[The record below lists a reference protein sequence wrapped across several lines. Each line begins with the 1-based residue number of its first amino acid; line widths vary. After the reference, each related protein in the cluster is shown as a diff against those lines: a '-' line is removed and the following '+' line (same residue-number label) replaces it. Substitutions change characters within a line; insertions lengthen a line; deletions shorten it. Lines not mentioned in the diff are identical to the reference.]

1 MSIKTIN
8 DLKIKDNKLIIDM
21 EEKCEFILLRSF
33 NNIIKIKVE
42 NNQIDL
48 AGVIKN
54 NNSIMN
60 GESIYSIYTEVDDEI
75 KELIINQVAPKSED
89 YICKNLKIDVDD
101 SIYSIDIYID
111 NKNHIQIKITEVVD
125 LKVEVENMY
134 ISNDKFN
141 LSM

>member
-48 AGVIKN
+48 AGVIKIIIPLWMV
-54 NNSIMN
+54 SQ
-60 GESIYSIYTEVDDEI
+60 YT
-75 KELIINQVAPKSED
+75 Q
-89 YICKNLKIDVDD
+89 
-101 SIYSIDIYID
+101 
-111 NKNHIQIKITEVVD
+111 
-125 LKVEVENMY
+125 
-134 ISNDKFN
+134 
-141 LSM
+141 

>member
-60 GESIYSIYTEVDDEI
+60 GESIY
-75 KELIINQVAPKSED
+75 L
-89 YICKNLKIDVDD
+89 
-101 SIYSIDIYID
+101 
-111 NKNHIQIKITEVVD
+111 
-125 LKVEVENMY
+125 
-134 ISNDKFN
+134 
-141 LSM
+141 